1 MNTSPAAES
10 GTDLSRYASPLFSI
24 YHVRR
29 SGVHNMDESHY
40 HPFYEIIYV
49 RRGERRYFIEDSSYR
64 IMPGSL
70 IFLNE
75 NIVHRATSGSVPGHE
90 SYVVGFHKKLFGS
103 EHQALLSGEG
113 SPFLGKPPVLP
124 LKDNDQLLMEALLHK
139 MKNELMNKR
148 AQFLACIQGLL
159 LEMIVYALRQME
171 ERAGSAAKRD
181 AACHKKVTEIIR
193 YLNQHYAEPLSL
205 PLLAE
210 HFQMNLYYLS
220 RLFKK
225 TTGFSLTEYI
235 SAIRIKEAQRLL
247 SETPFKVTDIAYNVG
262 FQNIA
267 HFGKVFKAATGYTP
281 RQFRSFRQ

>member
-1 MNTSPAAES
+1 
-10 GTDLSRYASPLFSI
+10 
-24 YHVRR
+24 
-29 SGVHNMDESHY
+29 
-40 HPFYEIIYV
+40 
-49 RRGERRYFIEDSSYR
+49 
-64 IMPGSL
+64 
-70 IFLNE
+70 
-75 NIVHRATSGSVPGHE
+75 
-90 SYVVGFHKKLFGS
+90 
-103 EHQALLSGEG
+103 
-113 SPFLGKPPVLP
+113 
-124 LKDNDQLLMEALLHK
+124 

-148 AQFLACIQGLL
+148 TEFLACIQGLL

-171 ERAGSAAKRD
+171 EHAGSVDKKN

-281 RQFRSFRQ
+281 R